1 MWIDG
6 SLCVKLQYV
15 IHISACHRLVKA
27 QLNANLGVSEK
38 FWNIVSLCG
47 FLVNKVISSFCVGVT
62 AMIFSSFSRRTDEQ
76 VGHPSTVH

>member
-1 MWIDG
+1 MWTDG

-62 AMIFSSFSRRTDEQ
+62 AMIFRTDKQ